1 MTAECGLSPMR
12 RDEWYVLYFLFRCD
26 IEKLKTQENIFCAI
40 AERQSIQSNIMKQ
53 DDPLAYKL
61 SQKSKHLNLRY
72 GHSLTRH

>member
-1 MTAECGLSPMR
+1 MICP
-12 RDEWYVLYFLFRCD
+12 VFLFRCD

-61 SQKSKHLNLRY
+61 TKIKTSKPSIWTLAHAALARAAGDGY
-72 GHSLTRH
+72 CFA